1 MYQPKDG
8 EMRFYANSKQRTIA
22 TARFF
27 AAGFLP
33 LANITVEHKFEPESS
48 DLVFS
53 PHLAYYS
60 EGFKDKARKEMLDRF
75 NNNGMKEK
83 FERAFKTVE
92 KVIDYKDSP
101 MAKAGKSFT
110 IKDMQI
116 SIEKEKQPKIKGSW

>member
-1 MYQPKDG
+1 
-8 EMRFYANSKQRTIA
+8 MRFYANSKQRTIA

-92 KVIDYKDSP
+92 KVINYKDSP